1 MKMEKKKRKW
11 LKVVYRSAIC
21 LLTAVLMLAAGL
33 FGVLATVCLGPS
45 STARD
50 LFVVSMT
57 ETSMGTVFAR
67 IFFSQEEIDGI
78 KAQNSVIPS
87 EENTDTSLI
96 QVEENKEAEPI
107 VIEEVSGSTYKG
119 KIMLISD
126 PSRLRV
132 ATRGEFSMEARGKS
146 VKQMCE
152 ENGAIAGING
162 GWFADPDGR
171 GKGGMPIGLV
181 ISGGELLH
189 GELDETYEIIG
200 FDNNNVLFT
209 GYVTARKAL
218 EMGIRDAVCFGPSL
232 IVNGEP
238 ITVKGLGSGLNPR
251 SAIGQRAD
259 GTVLLLAVEG
269 RRASSLGAT
278 LNDIIGIFA
287 EYGAVNAANLDGGMS
302 SILYYDGEYITES
315 CSPSGPRVVPTAF
328 IVE

>member
-171 GKGGMPIGLV
+171 GKGGMPVGLV

-200 FDNNNVLFT
+200 FDKNNVLFT
-209 GYVTARKAL
+209 GEVTAREAL

-238 ITVKGLGSGLNPR
+238 IMVKGLGSGLNPR

>member
-126 PSRLRV
+126 PGRLRV

-152 ENGAIAGING
+152 ENSAIAGING